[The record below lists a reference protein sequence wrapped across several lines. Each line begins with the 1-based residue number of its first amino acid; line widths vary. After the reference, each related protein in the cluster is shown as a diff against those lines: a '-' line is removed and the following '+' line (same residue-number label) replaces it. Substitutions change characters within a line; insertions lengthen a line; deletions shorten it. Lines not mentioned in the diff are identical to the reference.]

1 VPQSYDQ
8 MMTQVLWLVLAA
20 FGGIARYTDDS
31 LKHDSNVKLLKLLC
45 HAAVAMFSGYMIASV
60 ALILY
65 PQWTSVAAGVGG
77 FCGTRALDWLFSLAQ
92 NRFGGAQSLELETK
106 IPVVEIPTPVASEPK

>member
-1 VPQSYDQ
+1 VPMNNATDQ
-8 MMTQVLWLVLAA
+8 ILTQILWLVLAA

-77 FCGTRALDWLFSLAQ
+77 FFGTRVLDWLFSLAQ
-92 NRFGGAQSLELETK
+92 NRFGGAQPSESETRA
-106 IPVVEIPTPVASEPK
+106 PVSSPCFYE